1 MYLFIAD
8 VVNQSEQTVLLKK
21 SLIQDCCIIRLLPYH
36 PQVWIARAATFLKL
50 GYGELAISDA
60 YKAHLLCK
68 AASVEEMKAREPG
81 DGSLTAKV
89 ISTIL
94 SKLPQSENQSLE
106 AYYQQI
112 FSSINRTH
120 GNAYLLM
127 TQGLLCVSAWYDA
140 RNVLQEARK
149 AFPRNGQYRTMLMEL
164 KEKITLL
171 KERLQVRGRDEKTV
185 KEILHRGQLE
195 RVSYPWTVAK
205 ELGRS
210 VKVVRRLNAQFQAAS
225 TNACIL
231 RSPLSGNPTREG
243 GKDDDFGVYAESDI
257 PKGETILATRSIW
270 TDCAPGHRDDHCLAC
285 CRNLR
290 NKDVIRLTSCTCNF
304 CSDACR
310 QEAIDTYHNVIC
322 GRDFSW
328 LYEACKGAD
337 KTFHDMIPL
346 MMIKILGTAVHL
358 DCKPLEVPCIES
370 LKPNNDSV
378 VTSSFRLSYNV
389 IAPLQILETLGVD
402 IFTNL
407 RFDSWALQTLIMRI
421 EDNRMR
427 KQTVGDLRYSIIDPL
442 FSMFNHS
449 CTSSASYRYEG
460 GGTAMTVKAV
470 RDIKKGEEICISYV
484 EPWMPEKERRDELWK
499 RVGGLCHCMSC
510 TRERL
515 AEEIQLRVKKER
527 DAEKRRRS
535 FEDGRR
541 ILSERAA
548 VEGERLVRKMRDL
561 ERASGGMRISEWI

>member
-1 MYLFIAD
+1 M
-8 VVNQSEQTVLLKK
+8 NQSKQTVLLKK
-21 SLIQDCCIIRLLPYH
+21 SLIQDYCTIRLLPYH

-50 GYGELAISDA
+50 GYGELATSDA

-68 AASVEEMKAREPG
+68 AATVEEMKAREPG

-89 ISTIL
+89 FGTIL
-94 SKLPQSENQSLE
+94 SKLPQLENQSLE

-120 GNAYLLM
+120 ESAYLLM
-127 TQGLLCVSAWYDA
+127 AEGLLCVSAWYDA
-140 RNVLQEARK
+140 RHVLQEAKK
-149 AFPRNGQYRTMLMEL
+149 AFPKNGQFRMMLVEL

-171 KERLQVRGRDEKTV
+171 KKTLQVHGRDEKTV
-185 KEILHRGQLE
+185 KELLHRGQLE
-195 RVSYPWTVAK
+195 RVSYPWIVVT
-205 ELGRS
+205 ELERS
-210 VKVVRRLNAQFQAAS
+210 VKVVRRLNAKFQAAS
-225 TNACIL
+225 TNASIL
-231 RSPLSGNPTREG
+231 RSPMSGKPTREG
-243 GKDDDFGVYAESDI
+243 VKENDFGVYAESDI
-257 PKGETILATRSIW
+257 PNGETILATRSIW
-270 TDCAPGHRDDHCLAC
+270 TDCAPGDGDNHCLAC
-285 CRNLR
+285 CRILR
-290 NKDVIRLTSCTCNF
+290 NKDVIRLTSCTCVF
-304 CSDACR
+304 CSDECR
-310 QEAIDTYHNVIC
+310 QEAVDTYHNVIC

-337 KTFHDMIPL
+337 KTFIDMIPL

-358 DCKPLEVPCIES
+358 ECKPLEVPCIES

-378 VTSSFRLSYNV
+378 VSSTFRLSSNV
-389 IAPLQILETLGVD
+389 IAPIQILGTLGVD

-407 RFDSWALQTLIMRI
+407 NFDSWALQTLIMRI

-427 KQTVGDLRYSIIDPL
+427 KQTLGDLRYSIIDPL

-449 CTSSASYRYEG
+449 CTPSASYRYEG

-484 EPWMPEKERRDELWK
+484 EPWMAENERRDEMW
-499 RVGGLCHCMSC
+499 RRIGGLCGCPSC
-510 TRERL
+510 KREKL

-527 DAEKRRRS
+527 EAEERRRS
-535 FEDGRR
+535 LEARRR

-548 VEGERLVRKMRDL
+548 VEGERLVRKLKDL
-561 ERASGGMRISEWI
+561 QRASGGMRVSEWI